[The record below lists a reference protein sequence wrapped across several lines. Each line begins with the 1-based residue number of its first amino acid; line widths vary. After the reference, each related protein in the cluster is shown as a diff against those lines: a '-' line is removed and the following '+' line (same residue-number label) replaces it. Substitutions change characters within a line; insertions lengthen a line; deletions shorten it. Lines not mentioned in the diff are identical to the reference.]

1 MEIEKENSFCKQI
14 PSLFSSFVD
23 TFVDFSVS
31 GFFLLPP
38 PSSPPPP
45 LPTRLP
51 SPQRLIAIG
60 DLHGDLKKSKEALR
74 IAGLIDASDR
84 YTGGSSTVVQI
95 GDILDRGGDEIK
107 ILYLMEKLKREA
119 ARSGG
124 RIVTMNGNH
133 EIMNVEGD
141 FRFATRSGLKEFRVW
156 LYWYREG
163 NKMKSLCKGFEPVKD
178 PLDGVHVAF
187 PGVRKKY
194 HDGFRARV
202 AALRPN
208 GPISRRFFSQ
218 NVTVLVVGDSVFV
231 HGGLLQEH
239 VNYGLEKINK
249 EVSDW
254 FKGLYGHRFSPQH
267 CRGKNAVVWLRK
279 FSDGNC
285 DCSSLEH
292 VLSTIPG
299 VKRMIMGHT
308 IQTEGINSVCRNKA
322 IRIDVGM
329 SKGCGDGLP
338 EVLEIDRIAGV
349 RILTSNALYQG
360 IQENVDVR
368 MEEEGFGMLVNNQH
382 DRPRQVEVKA

>member
-31 GFFLLPP
+31 GYFLLPP

-187 PGVRKKY
+187 RGVRKKY
-194 HDGFRARV
+194 HDGLRARV

-254 FKGLYGHRFSPQH
+254 FKGLYGQRFSPQH

-308 IQTEGINSVCRNKA
+308 IQTEGINGVCGNKA

-360 IQENVDVR
+360 VQENADVR

>member
-1 MEIEKENSFCKQI
+1 MESEKDNSFCKQI
-14 PSLFSSFVD
+14 PDLFSSFVD

-31 GFFLLPP
+31 GLFLLPP

-45 LPTRLP
+45 PPTRLP

-84 YTGGSSTVVQI
+84 YTGGSATVIQV
-95 GDILDRGGDEIK
+95 GDIMDRGGDEIK
-107 ILYLMEKLKREA
+107 IIYLMEKLKREA
-119 ARSGG
+119 ARYGG

-141 FRFATRSGLKEFRVW
+141 FRFATRSGVKEFRVW
-156 LYWYREG
+156 LYWFREG
-163 NKMKSLCKGFEPVKD
+163 NKMKSLCKGLEPVKD
-178 PLDGVHVAF
+178 PLDGVRVVF
-187 PGVRKKY
+187 RGVRKKY

-218 NVTVLVVGDSVFV
+218 NVTVLVVGDSIFV

-239 VNYGLEKINK
+239 VDYGLEKINR

-254 FKGLYGHRFSPQH
+254 FKGLYGRFSPQH

-308 IQTEGINSVCRNKA
+308 IQTGGINGVCGNKA

-329 SKGCGDGLP
+329 SKGCGGGLP

-349 RILTSNALYQG
+349 RILTSNTLYQG
-360 IQENVDVR
+360 IQENVDVM
-368 MEEEGFGMLVNNQH
+368 MEEEGLGMLVNKQH

>member
-14 PSLFSSFVD
+14 PNLFSSFVD

-74 IAGLIDASDR
+74 IAGIIDASDR
-84 YTGGSSTVVQI
+84 YTGGSSTVVQV

-119 ARSGG
+119 ARCGG
-124 RIVTMNGNH
+124 RMITMNGNH

-156 LYWYREG
+156 LYWFREG
-163 NKMKSLCKGFEPVKD
+163 NKMKSLCKGLEPVKD
-178 PLDGVHVAF
+178 PLDGVQVAF
-187 PGVRKKY
+187 RGARKKY
-194 HDGFRARV
+194 HDGLRARV

-208 GPISRRFFSQ
+208 GPISTRFFSQ
-218 NVTVLVVGDSVFV
+218 NVTVLVVGDSIFV

-239 VNYGLEKINK
+239 VDYGLEKINR
-249 EVSDW
+249 EASDW
-254 FKGLYGHRFSPQH
+254 FKGLYDQRFSPEH

-299 VKRMIMGHT
+299 AKRMIMGHT
-308 IQTEGINSVCRNKA
+308 IQTGGINGVCGNKA

-329 SKGCGDGLP
+329 SKGCGGGLP

-349 RILTSNALYQG
+349 RILTSNTLYQG
-360 IQENVDVR
+360 IQENVDVV
-368 MEEEGFGMLVNNQH
+368 MEEEGFGTLVNNQH